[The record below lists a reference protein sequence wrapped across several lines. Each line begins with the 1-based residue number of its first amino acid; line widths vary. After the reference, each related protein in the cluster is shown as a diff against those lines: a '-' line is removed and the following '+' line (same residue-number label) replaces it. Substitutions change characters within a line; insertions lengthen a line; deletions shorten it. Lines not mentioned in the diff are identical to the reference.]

1 MKKLLIDVDSI
12 VPYYVCGKINGI
24 GRTTLELIQA
34 LADIKDLP
42 FEIILY
48 SQNMKGIGGRNT
60 GLPFKCRH
68 LYWPHREKVD
78 KLLARFPVRE
88 WLTGYDLQH
97 IPHNF
102 EYVHRPEKCVVTI
115 HDAMFFSYPE
125 SFLSHNFARV
135 NYPKLAKR
143 AKAII
148 TCSENSKREIAEY
161 MQIPLEKISVC
172 YWGINHH
179 LFFPRERSANKYVG
193 NKPYF
198 LSVSCN
204 IGRKNTISVL
214 RAYELFLE
222 QNPEHDLILVWRN
235 PPFEIKEKYLS
246 PQFKN
251 RIHFV
256 ANISD
261 EELGLLYSS
270 ATAMFFPSKYEGFGL
285 PIAEAMA
292 SGTPVVTCRNSSLEE
307 VGGDA
312 ALYVDP
318 EDIDAMADWMVKFE
332 KEDLNI
338 EAIKQK
344 GVAQAAKFTWDACA
358 RKTIDVYKKCLDL

>member
-1 MKKLLIDVDSI
+1 MKRLLLDVDSI
-12 VPYYVCGKINGI
+12 VSYYVSGRLGGI
-24 GRTTLELIQA
+24 GRTTLDLIQA
-34 LADIKDLP
+34 LAKIENLP

-68 LYWPHREKVD
+68 LYLPHRVIVD
-78 KLLARFPVRE
+78 KLLARFPIRE
-88 WLTGYDLQH
+88 WLTGYDLMH

-102 EYVHRPEKCVVTI
+102 EYVHCPERCVVTI

-125 SFLSHNFARV
+125 PFLNHDFARE
-135 NYPKLAKR
+135 NYPKFAKR

-148 TCSENSKREIAEY
+148 TCSENSKREIVEY
-161 MQIPLEKISVC
+161 MQIPPEKISVC
-172 YWGINHH
+172 YWGINHQ
-179 LFFPRERSANKYVG
+179 LFFPRAKAQNKYTRE
-193 NKPYF
+193 KPYF

-214 RAYELFLE
+214 KAYEILLKQDP
-222 QNPEHDLILVWRN
+222 QNDLVLVWRDLSL
-235 PPFEIKEKYLS
+235 EIKEKYS
-246 PQFKN
+246 SSQFKG

-256 ANISD
+256 SNISD
-261 EELGLLYSS
+261 EELASLYSS

-312 ALYVDP
+312 AIYVSP
-318 EDIDAMADWMVKFE
+318 EDIDAMAGWMAKFE
-332 KEDLNI
+332 NRDLDI
-338 EAIKQK
+338 ESIREK
-344 GVAQAAKFTWDACA
+344 GLAQAAKFTWDTCA
-358 RKTIDVYKKCLDL
+358 HKTIDVYKKCLDL